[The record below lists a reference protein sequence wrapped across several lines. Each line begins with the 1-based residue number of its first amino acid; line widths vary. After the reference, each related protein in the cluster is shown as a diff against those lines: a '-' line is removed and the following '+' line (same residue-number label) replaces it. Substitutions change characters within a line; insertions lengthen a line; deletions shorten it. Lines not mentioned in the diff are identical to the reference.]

1 MNAVG
6 QPISRIDGRLKV
18 TGSARYTADI
28 PLEAIVHAAI
38 VYSTIANG
46 RIVSID
52 TAAAENAPG
61 VLAVLTHK
69 NMPRMNQQ
77 SWSHLRPQGQTYLP
91 LQDDQIHYAG
101 QPVALVVAATLDQ
114 ATYAGTLIK
123 VAYEAHPPV
132 VFDLRTASED
142 AVEPSQRMWPLSSSV
157 GDADKAIAGAAVKIE
172 QTYTMSDRHHN
183 PMEPHVTLAV
193 WDGDD
198 SLTLYDSTQMVVG
211 TKKLVSLVLGIPE
224 EKINVVCEFLGG
236 GFGGKSWSWPHTL
249 LAALAAK
256 VVNRPVRLQLSRAQ
270 MYSMVGHQAGTVQTI
285 ALGANSDGNLSGIR
299 HDSINPTS
307 VFDDYVE
314 YAAMASRH
322 LWRASGGIAT
332 SHRVVHVNRNSP
344 VVLRA
349 PMEAQGHFALE
360 CAMDELAY
368 ATGIDPVEL
377 RLRNDTD
384 TDPYSGRPF
393 STRALRECLTKGAAR
408 FGWDRRTPEPRSMR
422 DGRYLIGQ
430 GMAAAI
436 YTHWRW
442 PGKARVTINGDGS
455 ALVEAAAHDIGTG
468 TYTVMAQVAA
478 DVLGL
483 APDKVTVRLGDT
495 RLPESHPAIGS
506 ATVSNA
512 TAAVML
518 AARAAREKAIALTL
532 TDRDAPFAGA
542 APDDVIVADG
552 RLALA
557 KTNLNV
563 TYAELLARNGLSSLV
578 GEGDYAPVEEVNG
591 PKAIFSFSAVFAE
604 VRVDADL
611 GLVRLN
617 RFVGAY
623 DAGRIINPKTARSQA
638 IGGIIWGVG
647 QALLEQSETDPASGQ
662 FINRNYSGYLVPT
675 NADIPELDVLFVG
688 GFDEEASPLGHQGPW
703 RVDGGIGSAGDCQ
716 RSVSRDRQAH
726 TRPADHNRKA
736 VLTRNCDGRFN
747 SYRRHCNA
755 VSPVLRRRSTACTI
769 KKRS

>member
-18 TGSARYTADI
+18 TGGARYTADI
-28 PLEAIVHAAI
+28 PVEAIVHGAI

-46 RIVSID
+46 RTVSID

-61 VLAVLTHK
+61 VLDVLTHK

-91 LQDDQIHYAG
+91 LQNDRIHYAG
-101 QPVALVVAATLDQ
+101 QPLALVIAATLDQ
-114 ATYAGTLIK
+114 ANYAGTLIK
-123 VAYEAHPPV
+123 VAYDARPPV
-132 VFDLRTASED
+132 VFDLRTAKED
-142 AVEPSQRMWPLSSSV
+142 AVEPPQRMWPLSSSV
-157 GDADKAIAGAAVKIE
+157 GDADEAIAGAAVKIE
-172 QTYTMSDRHHN
+172 QTYTMPDRHHN
-183 PMEPHVTLAV
+183 PMEPHVTLAA
-193 WDGDD
+193 WDETGT
-198 SLTLYDSTQMVVG
+198 LTLYDSTQMVVG
-211 TKKLVSLVLGIPE
+211 TRKLAALVLGIPE

-256 VVNRPVRLQLSRAQ
+256 VVNRPVHLQLTRAQ
-270 MYSMVGHQAGTVQTI
+270 MYSMVGHQAATVQTI
-285 ALGANSDGNLSGIR
+285 ALGAKRDGKLTGIR
-299 HDSINPTS
+299 HDSVNPTS
-307 VFDDYVE
+307 LFDDYVE

-322 LWRASGGIAT
+322 LWHASGGIAT

-360 CAMDELAY
+360 CAMDELAC
-368 ATGIDPVEL
+368 ATGVDPVEL
-377 RLRNDTD
+377 RLRNDTE
-384 TDPYSGRPF
+384 TDPYSSRPF
-393 STRALRECLTKGAAR
+393 STRALRECLTKGATR
-408 FGWDRRTPEPRSMR
+408 FGWDKRTPEPRSMR

-430 GMAAAI
+430 GVAAAI

-442 PGKARVTINGDGS
+442 PGKARVTLKANGS

-478 DVLGL
+478 DALGL
-483 APDKVTVRLGDT
+483 AADRVAVRLGDT

-506 ATVSNA
+506 STTANA

-518 AARAAREKAIALTL
+518 AAQAAREKAVNLALTG
-532 TDRDAPFAGA
+532 RDAPFASA
-542 APDDVIVADG
+542 TPNDVIIADG
-552 RLALA
+552 RLRLT
-557 KTNLNV
+557 KTNLNI
-563 TYAELLARNGLSSLV
+563 TYAELLVRNGLSSLV
-578 GEGDYAPVEEVNG
+578 GDGDYNPVEEVNG

-604 VRVDADL
+604 VRVDPDL

-647 QALLEQSETDPASGQ
+647 QALLEQSETDPASGR

-675 NADIPELDVLFVG
+675 SADIPQLDVLFVD
-688 GFDEEASPLGHQGPW
+688 GFDDEASPLGAKGLGELTA
-703 RVDGGIGSAGDCQ
+703 V
-716 RSVSRDRQAH
+716 SVA
-726 TRPADHNRKA
+726 PAIA
-736 VLTRNCDGRFN
+736 
-747 SYRRHCNA
+747 NA
-755 VSPVLRRRSTACTI
+755 VYHATGKRVRDLPITI
-769 KKRS
+769 EKLL

>member
-28 PLEAIVHAAI
+28 PLETSVHAAI

-46 RIVSID
+46 RIVSIE
-52 TAAAENAPG
+52 TAVAENAPG

-91 LQDDQIHYAG
+91 LQDDRIHYAG

-123 VAYEAHPPV
+123 VAYETHPPV
-132 VFDLRTASED
+132 VFDLRTAMED
-142 AVEPSQRMWPLSSSV
+142 AVEPPQRMWPLSSSV
-157 GDADKAIAGAAVKIE
+157 GDADRAIAGAAVKIE

-183 PMEPHVTLAV
+183 PMEPHATLAV
-193 WDGDD
+193 WDGDG

-368 ATGIDPVEL
+368 ATGVDPVEL

-422 DGRYLIGQ
+422 DERYLIGQ
-430 GMAAAI
+430 GVAAAI

-442 PGKARVTINGDGS
+442 PGKARVTINGGGS

-604 VRVDADL
+604 VRVDAEL

-688 GFDEEASPLGHQGPW
+688 GFDEEASPLGTKGLGELTA
-703 RVDGGIGSAGDCQ
+703 V
-716 RSVSRDRQAH
+716 SVA
-726 TRPADHNRKA
+726 PAIA
-736 VLTRNCDGRFN
+736 
-747 SYRRHCNA
+747 NA
-755 VSPVLRRRSTACTI
+755 VYHATGKRIRDLPVTVEKLL
-769 KKRS
+769 

>member
-6 QPISRIDGRLKV
+6 QPISRVDGRLKV
-18 TGSARYTADI
+18 TGGARYTADI
-28 PLEAIVHAAI
+28 PVEATVHAAL

-46 RIVSID
+46 RTVSMD
-52 TAAAENAPG
+52 AAAAAKAPG

-69 NMPRMNQQ
+69 NMPRMNPIP
-77 SWSHLRPQGQTYLP
+77 WSHLRPQGQTYLP
-91 LQDDQIHYAG
+91 LQDDRIHYAG
-101 QPVALVVAATLDQ
+101 QPIAMVVAETLDQ
-114 ATYAGTLIK
+114 ATHAGTLIK
-123 VAYEAHPPV
+123 VTYEAHPPT
-132 VFDLRTASED
+132 VFDLRTAQED
-142 AVEPSQRMWPLSSSV
+142 AVEPLQRMWPLSSSV
-157 GDADKAIAGAAVKIE
+157 GDANKAIADAAIQIE
-172 QTYTMSDRHHN
+172 QTYTMPDRHHN
-183 PMEPHVTLAV
+183 AMEPHATLAV
-193 WDGDD
+193 WDHDGT
-198 SLTLYDSTQMVVG
+198 LTLYDSTQMVVG
-211 TKKLVSLVLGIPE
+211 TRKLASVVLGIPE
-224 EKINVVCEFLGG
+224 ERIIVVCEFLGG

-256 VVNRPVRLQLSRAQ
+256 VVKRPVRLPLSRTE
-270 MYSMVGHQAGTVQTI
+270 MYSMVGHQAATLQTI
-285 ALGANSDGNLSGIR
+285 ALGADRDGKLTGIR
-299 HDSINPTS
+299 HDSVNPTS

-322 LWRASGGIAT
+322 LWRAKGGIST

-349 PMEAQGHFALE
+349 PMEAQGHFGLE
-360 CAMDELAY
+360 CAMDEIAY
-368 ATGIDPVEL
+368 AAGLDPVEL

-408 FGWDRRTPEPRSMR
+408 FGWDKRTSQPRSMR
-422 DGRYLIGQ
+422 EGRYLIGQ

-442 PGKARVTINGDGS
+442 PGQARVTLNGDGS

-468 TYTVMAQVAA
+468 TYTVMTQVAA
-478 DVLGL
+478 EVLGL
-483 APDKVTVRLGDT
+483 PLEKVMVRLGDT

-506 ATVSNA
+506 ATTANA
-512 TAAVML
+512 TTAVML
-518 AARAAREKAIALTL
+518 AAQAVREKAVMLALSG
-532 TDRDAPFAGA
+532 RNAPFARA
-542 APDDVIVADG
+542 APQDVIAADG
-552 RLALA
+552 RLAVV
-557 KTNLNV
+557 KTNLNI
-563 TYAELLARNGLSSLV
+563 TYAELLTRNGLSRLV
-578 GEGDYAPVEEVNG
+578 GDGDYNPVEEVNG

-604 VRVDADL
+604 VRVDPDL

-647 QALLEQSETDPASGQ
+647 QALMEQSETDPASGQ

-688 GFDEEASPLGHQGPW
+688 SFDEEASPLGAKGLGELTA
-703 RVDGGIGSAGDCQ
+703 V
-716 RSVSRDRQAH
+716 SVA
-726 TRPADHNRKA
+726 PAI
-736 VLTRNCDGRFN
+736 V
-747 SYRRHCNA
+747 NA
-755 VSPVLRRRSTACTI
+755 VYHATGKRIRDLPVSVEKLL
-769 KKRS
+769 

>member
-6 QPISRIDGRLKV
+6 QPISRVDGRLKV
-18 TGSARYTADI
+18 TGGARYTADI
-28 PLEAIVHAAI
+28 PLAAVAHAAI
-38 VYSTIANG
+38 VYSTIASG

-61 VLAVLTHK
+61 VLVVLTHK
-69 NMPRMNQQ
+69 NMPRMNPVP
-77 SWSHLRPQGQTYLP
+77 WSHLRPQGQTYLP

-101 QPVALVVAATLDQ
+101 QPIALVVAATLDQ

-123 VAYEAHPPV
+123 AAYETRSPT
-132 VFDLRTASED
+132 VFDLRTAKED
-142 AVEPSQRMWPLSSSV
+142 AVEPPQRMWPLSSLV
-157 GDADKAIAGAAVKIE
+157 GDADKAIRDAAVKIE
-172 QTYTMSDRHHN
+172 RTYTMPDRHHN
-183 PMEPHVTLAV
+183 PMEPHATLAV
-193 WDGDD
+193 WED
-198 SLTLYDSTQMVVG
+198 SGTLTLYDSTQMVVG
-211 TKKLVSLVLGIPE
+211 TRKLASLVLGVPE
-224 EKINVVCEFLGG
+224 EKIHVVCEFLGG

-256 VVNRPVRLQLSRAQ
+256 AVNRPVRVQLTRAQ
-270 MYSMVGHQAGTVQTI
+270 MYSMVGHQAATVQTI
-285 ALGANSDGNLSGIR
+285 ALGADNNGKLTGIR

-307 VFDDYVE
+307 LFDDYVE
-314 YAAMASRH
+314 YAALASRH
-322 LWRASGGIAT
+322 LWGASGGIST
-332 SHRVVHVNRNSP
+332 SHRVVRVNRNSP

-360 CAMDELAY
+360 SAMDELAY
-368 ATGIDPVEL
+368 ATGVDPVEL

-408 FGWDRRTPEPRSMR
+408 FGWDKRTPQPRSMR
-422 DGRYLIGQ
+422 DGRYLVGQ
-430 GMAAAI
+430 GVAAAI
-436 YTHWRW
+436 FTHWRW
-442 PGKARVTINGDGS
+442 PGKARVTLNGDGLV
-455 ALVEAAAHDIGTG
+455 LVEAAAHDIGTG

-483 APDKVTVRLGDT
+483 APDKVAVHLGDT

-506 ATVSNA
+506 ATVPNA

-518 AARAAREKAIALTL
+518 AAQVACEKAIELALSG
-532 TDRDAPFAGA
+532 RDAPFAGA
-542 APDDVIVADG
+542 PPEDVIVADG
-552 RLALA
+552 GLALT
-557 KTNLNV
+557 KTNLNI

-578 GEGDYAPVEEVNG
+578 GDGHYDPVEEVNG

-604 VRVDADL
+604 VRVDPDL

-662 FINRNYSGYLVPT
+662 FTNRNYSGYLVPT

-688 GFDEEASPLGHQGPW
+688 GFDEEASPLGAKGLGELTA
-703 RVDGGIGSAGDCQ
+703 V
-716 RSVSRDRQAH
+716 SVA
-726 TRPADHNRKA
+726 PAI
-736 VLTRNCDGRFN
+736 T
-747 SYRRHCNA
+747 NA
-755 VSPVLRRRSTACTI
+755 VYHATGKRVRDLPVTLE
-769 KKRS
+769 KLL

>member
-28 PLEAIVHAAI
+28 PLEANVHAAI
-38 VYSTIANG
+38 AYSTIANG
-46 RIVSID
+46 RIVSIE
-52 TAAAENAPG
+52 TAVAENAPG

-91 LQDDQIHYAG
+91 LQDDRIHYAG

-114 ATYAGTLIK
+114 ANYAGTLIK
-123 VAYEAHPPV
+123 VTYETQVPV
-132 VFDLRTASED
+132 VFDLRTANED
-142 AVEPSQRMWPLSSSV
+142 AIVPPQRMWPLSSSV
-157 GDADKAIAGAAVKIE
+157 GDADKAIAGATVKIE

-183 PMEPHVTLAV
+183 PMEPHATLAV
-193 WDGDD
+193 WDGDG

-270 MYSMVGHQAGTVQTI
+270 MYSMVGHQAGTVQRI
-285 ALGANSDGNLSGIR
+285 ALGSNSDGNLSGIR
-299 HDSINPTS
+299 HDSVNPTS

-368 ATGIDPVEL
+368 ATGVDPVEL

-384 TDPYSGRPF
+384 TDPYSGRLF
-393 STRALRECLTKGAAR
+393 STRALRACLTKGAAR

-430 GMAAAI
+430 GVAAAI

-442 PGKARVTINGDGS
+442 PGKARVTISGGGS

-468 TYTVMAQVAA
+468 TYTVMAQVAG

-518 AARAAREKAIALTL
+518 AAQDAREKAIALTL
-532 TDRDAPFAGA
+532 TERDAPFAGA

-578 GEGDYAPVEEVNG
+578 GEGDYAPVEEANG

-647 QALLEQSETDPASGQ
+647 QALLEQSEIDPASGH

-688 GFDEEASPLGHQGPW
+688 GFDEEASPLGTKGLGELTA
-703 RVDGGIGSAGDCQ
+703 V
-716 RSVSRDRQAH
+716 SVA
-726 TRPADHNRKA
+726 PAIA
-736 VLTRNCDGRFN
+736 
-747 SYRRHCNA
+747 NA
-755 VSPVLRRRSTACTI
+755 VYHATGKRIRDLPVTVEKLL
-769 KKRS
+769 

>member
-18 TGSARYTADI
+18 TGGARYTADI
-28 PLEAIVHAAI
+28 PVEAIVHGAI

-46 RIVSID
+46 RTVSID

-61 VLAVLTHK
+61 VLDVLTHK

-91 LQDDQIHYAG
+91 LQDDRIHYAG
-101 QPVALVVAATLDQ
+101 QPLALVIAATLDQ
-114 ATYAGTLIK
+114 ANYAGTLIK
-123 VAYEAHPPV
+123 VAYEARPPV
-132 VFDLRTASED
+132 VFDLRTAKED
-142 AVEPSQRMWPLSSSV
+142 AVEPPQRMWPLSSSV
-157 GDADKAIAGAAVKIE
+157 GDADKAIAGAAVKIQ

-193 WDGDD
+193 WDGTG

-211 TKKLVSLVLGIPE
+211 TRKLVSLVLGIPE

-256 VVNRPVRLQLSRAQ
+256 VVNRPVRLQISRAQ

-285 ALGANSDGNLSGIR
+285 ALGADGDGNLSGIR

-368 ATGIDPVEL
+368 ATGVDPVAL

-384 TDPYSGRPF
+384 IDPYSGRPF

-408 FGWDRRTPEPRSMR
+408 FGWDRRSPEPRSMR

-442 PGKARVTINGDGS
+442 PGKARVTINGGGS
-455 ALVEAAAHDIGTG
+455 VLVEAAAHDIGTG

-532 TDRDAPFAGA
+532 TGRDAPFAGA
-542 APDDVIVADG
+542 APADVIVADG
-552 RLALA
+552 RLALV
-557 KTNLNV
+557 KTNSNV

-578 GEGDYAPVEEVNG
+578 GEGDYAPVEEANG

-604 VRVDADL
+604 VRVDAEL

-688 GFDEEASPLGHQGPW
+688 GFDEEASPLGTKGLGELTA
-703 RVDGGIGSAGDCQ
+703 V
-716 RSVSRDRQAH
+716 SVA
-726 TRPADHNRKA
+726 PAIA
-736 VLTRNCDGRFN
+736 
-747 SYRRHCNA
+747 NA
-755 VSPVLRRRSTACTI
+755 VYHATGKRIRDLPVTVEKLL
-769 KKRS
+769 